1 MKTFALA
8 TGSSGNCFYIESN
21 LGLKILV
28 DLGLS
33 FKRTKQILAQKGI
46 DICDIDCVFI
56 THEHG
61 DHCQGL
67 VNFLKNVDCKV
78 YVSKGT
84 YEALNF
90 EWKNYEIIKNHSLIE
105 LGDVKVFVVSKP
117 HDSKEAISFVF
128 ESEGK
133 KIGIF
138 TDLGYAT
145 DEIKHILK
153 SLDIIYFE
161 ANYSKEIIAKQ
172 KSFFAN
178 NYIARSISDEG
189 HLDLDE
195 CCNILGGVVN
205 NNQKIIL
212 SHISENTN
220 SYELTYNKVRDRLSK
235 LNKFP
240 QIFVSF
246 QKEPTQW
253 IR

>member
-1 MKTFALA
+1 MRTFALA
-8 TGSSGNCFYIESN
+8 SGSSGNCYYIESN
-21 LGLKILV
+21 LGVKILV

-33 FKRTKQILAQKGI
+33 FKRTKEILYERGI
-46 DICDIDCVFI
+46 NIKDIDYVFI
-56 THEHG
+56 THEHS

-67 VNFLKNVDCKV
+67 VNFTKNVDSKI
-78 YVSKGT
+78 YISKGT
-84 YEALNF
+84 FSNLNC
-90 EWKNYEIIKNHSLIE
+90 EWENYEIVKNHSLIQ
-105 LGDVKVFVVSKP
+105 LDDIKVFVVSKP
-117 HDSKEAISFVF
+117 HDSKEAVSFVF
-128 ESEGK
+128 EGDGK

-145 DEIKHILK
+145 DEIKYILK
-153 SLDIIYFE
+153 TLDIIYFE

-172 KSFFAN
+172 KNSFAN

-195 CCNILGGVVN
+195 CCNILESVVN
-205 NNQKIIL
+205 DNQKIIL

-220 SYELTYNKVRDRLSK
+220 SYELTYNTVKSRLSK

-240 QIFVSF
+240 QILISF

-253 IR
+253 IE